1 MSAAGGSLSADLKL
15 RPPCVEAERHN
26 LVRFFAEPTEKKPF
40 FGDRNSDG
48 SAPAAFSCSVYRT
61 EQEET

>member
-15 RPPCVEAERHN
+15 RPPCVEAEIHN

-40 FGDRNSDG
+40 FGNRNSDG
-48 SAPAAFSCSVYRT
+48 IGPGRLLLFHYRT